1 MGIFNAIR
9 KVFFG
14 DKEPEEVLDSGVA
27 KTIKEILTGK
37 ESKTEKSSG
46 VAPKGNSSPST
57 AQSGTGKIGAV
68 GAGTTTIGAI
78 AAAAKKD
85 EDLVISAIRDIRS
98 GKYTTQEQKAAIA
111 RFQTRI
117 DNAVA
122 AGVVPSQKD
131 QQTFLNLRE
140 ARAFSSYQS
149 IKEQAK
155 DPKASAIVKDI
166 ASRPYQKDM
175 SNPWKNFKGYDA
187 DTVLKVYGVRNPEK
201 LNDRQMDQ
209 KLEEI
214 MRKNPAAR
222 TAIEKTYGA
231 TVTPFKSPANAPKP
245 GEEKAI
251 DAMNNI
257 TKSKDWGPW
266 DAQKPSAVKFKQYPD
281 EPLNPRIS
289 KVTPFVDEKTVYL
302 NMIVDGKEKNLTVSN
317 KNTVDAFN
325 AGALPLN
332 GLVNKALEMTDR
344 LQANLQNRFEL
355 IMDEHRG
362 QEQGQSRGFHM

>member
-27 KTIKEILTGK
+27 KTVKEILTGK

-46 VAPKGNSSPST
+46 VAPKGSSSPSP
-57 AQSGTGKIGAV
+57 AQSGTGKIGAM
-68 GAGTTTIGAI
+68 G
-78 AAAAKKD
+78 AAAQKD
-85 EDLVISAIRDIRS
+85 EELVNSAIRDIRS
-98 GKYTTQEQKAAIA
+98 GKYTTAEQKTAIE

-122 AGVVPSQKD
+122 AGRVPSQKD

-187 DTVLKVYGVRNPEK
+187 DTVLKIYSRSNVNIMS
-201 LNDRQMDQ
+201 DWQ
-209 KLEEI
+209 KNQILSDI
-214 MRKNPAAR
+214 TRKNPAAR
-222 TAIEKTYGA
+222 TAIEKTYGT

-266 DAQKPSAVKFKQYPD
+266 DVQKPSTVKFKQYPD
-281 EPLNPRIS
+281 EPLNPRIG

-302 NMIVDGKEKNLTVSN
+302 NMIVDGKEKNLTISN

-332 GLVNKALEMTDR
+332 VLANKSLAVAESM
-344 LQANLQNRFEL
+344 QANLQSRFVL

-362 QEQGQSRGFHM
+362 QEQGQRQNTRHL